1 MIVNV
6 ETTNPNLNWRVP
18 IGKLWRDDKKR
29 KLFEQELNFSPLI
42 EGSNDEINWLK
53 EAQIQSG
60 HVEEYYDEF
69 VVWGIRHLGL
79 EDVVKVQLL
88 EKRDHTEA
96 LN

>member
-6 ETTNPNLNWRVP
+6 ETSDPKLNWRVP
-18 IGKLWRDDKKR
+18 IGKLWRNHEKR
-29 KLFEQELNFSPLI
+29 KLFEQELNFVPLI

-69 VVWGIRHLGL
+69 VVWSIRHLGL
-79 EDVVKVQLL
+79 ENVIKVQLL
-88 EKRDHTEA
+88 EKRTAADA